1 MSGSTEHGNP
11 HIVSAAADAPIE
23 ASAEPA
29 ADEVDDYHSLIKDTE
44 RSRGAADLGE
54 FKAETRQLLD
64 IVAKSLYSNREVFIR
79 ELVSNA
85 SDALERL
92 RYLRA
97 TGQLG
102 EAAGADAD
110 VQRPLEI
117 HIATDETAK
126 TFTILDTGVG
136 MTRAEMITNLGTIAR
151 SGSKEFLKQQ
161 SGADAGGGSAKAD
174 IIGQF
179 GVGFYSSFMVSDA
192 VEVFSQGS
200 EPGSAANHW
209 QSDGAG
215 AYELREAEGVA
226 PGTKIVLRL
235 RGDAE
240 EFSRAATVEAVL
252 RRYSSFV
259 SAPIFLNG
267 KRVNALQPL
276 WLRNPKEVTPEEHEE
291 FYRFQANTYDRP
303 RYIINYRTEAPLDIR
318 ALFYVPERKP
328 SLFEMSQEAM
338 NDSDGSGVSLYSR
351 RVMVLNKA
359 QTILPKWLRFLK
371 GVIDS
376 EDVPL
381 NLSRELLQSTS
392 LIRKLSDVLTARV
405 IKFFVDKAKKDPEGY
420 KEFYK
425 DYDLYLKEGIVMSQD
440 QKTKE
445 DIGQLLRFETSSL
458 PAGETTS
465 LAEYVSRMAPL
476 KRRILFLSAPSRAL
490 AESSPYLENVAHD
503 KVEVLFLYEPYDEL
517 VLMQLG
523 QYQQKEMRSLESEA
537 APAAEQDQKDAEAAK
552 TAEEESGG
560 ALSGLSAYVQASLGA
575 KVKEVRLTRR
585 LASHPCVLQV
595 KEMGAVRH
603 FLRTSLA
610 DKTEEE
616 RLKLME
622 AVLELNATH
631 PLIVRLGALRHTDS
645 RLADLLCQQLL
656 DNAMTTAGLLQD
668 PRSMVSRLNELLT
681 LAVGGSSEPT
691 PVVPEVLPEAELP
704 DAASEKKD
712 ASSP

>member
-1 MSGSTEHGNP
+1 M
-11 HIVSAAADAPIE
+11 
-23 ASAEPA
+23 
-29 ADEVDDYHSLIKDTE
+29 
-44 RSRGAADLGE
+44 
-54 FKAETRQLLD
+54 
-64 IVAKSLYSNREVFIR
+64 
-79 ELVSNA
+79 
-85 SDALERL
+85 
-92 RYLRA
+92 
-97 TGQLG
+97 
-102 EAAGADAD
+102 
-110 VQRPLEI
+110 
-117 HIATDETAK
+117 
-126 TFTILDTGVG
+126 
-136 MTRAEMITNLGTIAR
+136 
-151 SGSKEFLKQQ
+151 
-161 SGADAGGGSAKAD
+161 
-174 IIGQF
+174 
-179 GVGFYSSFMVSDA
+179 
-192 VEVFSQGS
+192 
-200 EPGSAANHW
+200 
-209 QSDGAG
+209 
-215 AYELREAEGVA
+215 
-226 PGTKIVLRL
+226 LRL